1 MTAGRIIYT
10 LAQLSERERLLL
22 TLLGVVVV
30 PLAVIFLA
38 VLPLMQARDAARAQ
52 AAEATAMLDWVAVQ
66 VRALPA
72 EGTELPMA
80 EVGIGDPIG
89 ISGIEESLVRGD
101 LRAQVSQLSN
111 RPGGGIDLA
120 LEAAPFDL
128 LGAWLLAM
136 TPDWGYRI
144 AAFRIEAVEPGLVN
158 ATFELEAAQ

>member
-1 MTAGRIIYT
+1 MTAGRIIYA
-10 LAQLSERERLLL
+10 LARMSERERLLL

-52 AAEATAMLDWVAVQ
+52 ATEAAAMLDWVATQ

-72 EGTELPMA
+72 EGA
-80 EVGIGDPIG
+80 EAATAPDANTGPIG

-111 RPGGGIDLA
+111 RPQGGIDLA
-120 LEAAPFDL
+120 LEAAPFEL
-128 LGAWLLAM
+128 LGAWLQAM
-136 TPDWGYRI
+136 TPLWGYRI
-144 AAFRIEAVEPGLVN
+144 AAFRIEAAEPGLVN